1 MILPALLFSLKTV
14 LTSWGLFCFLMYLN
28 RLIDVE
34 KKQLMVW
41 GRSKVGMEEW
51 EVQTIGCKDRLQ
63 GCIVQYE
70 EYSQSFVKA
79 VNECNL

>member
-1 MILPALLFSLKTV
+1 
-14 LTSWGLFCFLMYLN
+14 MYLN

-41 GRSKVGMEEW
+41 GRSKIGMEEW
-51 EVQTIGCKDRLQ
+51 EVRTIGCKDRLQ